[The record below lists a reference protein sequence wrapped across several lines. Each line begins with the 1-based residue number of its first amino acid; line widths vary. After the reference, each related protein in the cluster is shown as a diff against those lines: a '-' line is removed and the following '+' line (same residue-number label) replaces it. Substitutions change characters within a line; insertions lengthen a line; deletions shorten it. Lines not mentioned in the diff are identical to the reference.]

1 MKAGA
6 CKSCPALVIWAL
18 TVNGKAM
25 PVDAKAVANGNI
37 ELEAAGDPREP
48 PTAHYLDKL
57 GQREVDGKRRA
68 PMLRYVSHFATCE
81 FAEQHRKKP

>member
-1 MKAGA
+1 MKAGPCSS
-6 CKSCPALVIWAL
+6 CKALVIWSV
-18 TVNGKAM
+18 TKNNKPM

-37 ELEAAGDPREP
+37 ELEAAGDPRDP

-68 PMLRYVSHFATCE
+68 PMLRYVSHFATCPNA
-81 FAEQHRKKP
+81 AEHRKP